1 MWKLDSFLKESTRLD
16 GILAC
21 EFLRFFHLYS
31 NLSHVLTVTMDR
43 KVMKPFRFSNGTSLP
58 AGTLISVA
66 SGAIH
71 IDEKIYDDPLRFDP
85 FRFARLRQQDCDEGP
100 QYQFSSTSLE
110 YLGFG
115 ELNMNRTSIL
125 FADFT

>member
-1 MWKLDSFLKESTRLD
+1 MRKLDSFLKESTRLD

-21 EFLRFFHLYS
+21 ELLRLFPRIFEFV
-31 NLSHVLTVTMDR
+31 SHVSTVTMDR
-43 KVMKPFRFSNGTSLP
+43 KVMKPFQFSEGTNVP
-58 AGTLISVA
+58 TGTLISVA

-71 IDEKIYDDPLRFDP
+71 IDGKIYDDPLRFDP
-85 FRFARLRQQDCDEGP
+85 FRFERLRQQDGSEGL

-115 ELNMNRTSIL
+115 ESKLI
-125 FADFT
+125 

>member
-1 MWKLDSFLKESTRLD
+1 
-16 GILAC
+16 
-21 EFLRFFHLYS
+21 
-31 NLSHVLTVTMDR
+31 
-43 KVMKPFRFSNGTSLP
+43 MKAFRFSNGTSVP

-125 FADFT
+125 FADFI